1 MPPCRE
7 TLWKAVDGFLLS
19 LYAAAGG
26 FTTSNRLS
34 PGRRSQ
40 DFDPCSLCGERR
52 TRGGKGIIKDT
63 FQFTLSLR
71 RATVLLSSPPVMW
84 QRFQSTLSLRRATVG
99 GCRYFC
105 IIKNFNPR
113 SPHGER
119 HFVVYRCSIC
129 GRISIHALLTE
140 SDSTPAA
147 PMQGD
152 PAISIHALLTES
164 DAALFLL
171 SQQVAISIH
180 ALLTES
186 DPPLMR
192 TLNHRTFQSTLSSR
206 RATRPSTLRT
216 VSVRFQSTLSSWR
229 ATDDARV
236 GGIWAHISIHA
247 LLMESDPA
255 ARDIRGGIEG
265 FQSTLSSWRATPPPV
280 LCCNYHITFQST
292 LSSWRATSP
301 RTLRTVRVRFQSTLS
316 SWRATS
322 M

>member
-1 MPPCRE
+1 MDE
-7 TLWKAVDGFLLS
+7 FLLS

-113 SPHGER
+113 SPCGERLGDILAGALIRPFQSTLSSRRATAFPCARTAGSRHFNPRSPHGER
-119 HFVVYRCSIC
+119 RVYVIHDLAG

-140 SDSTPAA
+140 SDAEY
-147 PMQGD
+147 
-152 PAISIHALLTES
+152 HAMFASMLE
-164 DAALFLL
+164 
-171 SQQVAISIH
+171 
-180 ALLTES
+180 
-186 DPPLMR
+186 
-192 TLNHRTFQSTLSSR
+192 FQSTLSSR
-206 RATRPSTLRT
+206 RAT
-216 VSVRFQSTLSSWR
+216 
-229 ATDDARV
+229 
-236 GGIWAHISIHA
+236 
-247 LLMESDPA
+247 
-255 ARDIRGGIEG
+255 
-265 FQSTLSSWRATPPPV
+265 
-280 LCCNYHITFQST
+280 
-292 LSSWRATSP
+292 
-301 RTLRTVRVRFQSTLS
+301 
-316 SWRATS
+316 
-322 M
+322 

>member
-1 MPPCRE
+1 M
-7 TLWKAVDGFLLS
+7 DGFLLS

-119 HFVVYRCSIC
+119 RC
-129 GRISIHALLTE
+129 GPT
-140 SDSTPAA
+140 
-147 PMQGD
+147 
-152 PAISIHALLTES
+152 
-164 DAALFLL
+164 
-171 SQQVAISIH
+171 VA
-180 ALLTES
+180 
-186 DPPLMR
+186 R
-192 TLNHRTFQSTLSSR
+192 CR
-206 RATRPSTLRT
+206 
-216 VSVRFQSTLSSWR
+216 
-229 ATDDARV
+229 
-236 GGIWAHISIHA
+236 
-247 LLMESDPA
+247 
-255 ARDIRGGIEG
+255 EG
-265 FQSTLSSWRATPPPV
+265 FQSTLSLQRATTSVTSRPTSLAYFNPRSPCGERQQIPPNWPYRFC
-280 LCCNYHITFQST
+280 LKCQFKDGEKSKKAKGSASAQA
-292 LSSWRATSP
+292 SSPAYEKNK
-301 RTLRTVRVRFQSTLS
+301 VRIPWGDFECFRF
-316 SWRATS
+316 APIK
-322 M
+322 